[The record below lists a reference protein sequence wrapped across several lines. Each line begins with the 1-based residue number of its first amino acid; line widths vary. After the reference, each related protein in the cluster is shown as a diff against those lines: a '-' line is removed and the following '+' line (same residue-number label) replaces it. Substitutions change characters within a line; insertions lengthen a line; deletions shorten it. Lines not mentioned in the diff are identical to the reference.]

1 MSGASDRRLRAFW
14 AIATTTVALGS
25 IGVASALGAFTVND
39 EQKFLPYNVF
49 GNVTASCPHNQHIG
63 FGGFKTDTK
72 VNFGGDHLLWPASM
86 GPVGNDTNK
95 WSTVAASPSLG
106 GGRLNSIAYCK
117 AGKEPKVVKRTKL
130 VLQSASNDE
139 YRRVEATCP
148 QGTSLIGGGWSARAP
163 SPLYGSDGQP
173 RVDIMGLQ
181 RTSNRTWQV
190 SVVNYRTTKQS
201 VTAIAICGK
210 GSAPKTSVATEM
222 IPVHTSKTATAT
234 CPGNSEVVF
243 GGFQGD
249 YDNFSGR
256 NAFIFSFYRSSKR
269 AISVRG
275 GENGVAGL
283 NKASKLQAFAYC
295 R

>member
-117 AGKEPKVVKRTKL
+117 AGKEPKVVEAHQAR
-130 VLQSASNDE
+130 SAE
-139 YRRVEATCP
+139 R
-148 QGTSLIGGGWSARAP
+148 
-163 SPLYGSDGQP
+163 
-173 RVDIMGLQ
+173 LQ
-181 RTSNRTWQV
+181 R
-190 SVVNYRTTKQS
+190 
-201 VTAIAICGK
+201 
-210 GSAPKTSVATEM
+210 
-222 IPVHTSKTATAT
+222 
-234 CPGNSEVVF
+234 
-243 GGFQGD
+243 
-249 YDNFSGR
+249 
-256 NAFIFSFYRSSKR
+256 
-269 AISVRG
+269 
-275 GENGVAGL
+275 
-283 NKASKLQAFAYC
+283 
-295 R
+295 